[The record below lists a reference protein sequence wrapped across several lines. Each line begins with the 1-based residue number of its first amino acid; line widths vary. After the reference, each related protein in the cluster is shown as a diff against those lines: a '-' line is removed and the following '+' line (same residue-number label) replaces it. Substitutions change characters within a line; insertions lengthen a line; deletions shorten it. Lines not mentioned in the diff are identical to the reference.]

1 MMPPMTIGGLD
12 NMKEKKKITPIRIII
27 DVLFFGVV
35 GFMVLCFTWNFIDIR
50 SGYKYPLF
58 GQRTT
63 VIVSPSMA
71 TVNDANKD
79 YITEDMKQIQKYDVI
94 TTKDYKSFDD
104 VKIYDIATYYT
115 GKELICHRVV
125 KKYESEGKQYIIFRG
140 DANNVD
146 DTPVSFELL
155 RGKVT
160 KITPKVG
167 HVVAFFQSP
176 YLFIALFGTLFFV
189 FLGMFIITYKKDK
202 KEPVKEVEEPKQE
215 EPVKDEAPQ
224 EEQPAE
230 ESPKEEAHEEPAEQQ
245 ENNKE
250 EIPNDNKE

>member
-1 MMPPMTIGGLD
+1 MTTGGLD
-12 NMKEKKKITPIRIII
+12 NMKEKKKLKPIHIII
-27 DVLFFGVV
+27 DVLFFGVI
-35 GFMVLCFTWNFIDIR
+35 GFMIMCFTWNFIDIK

-71 TVNDANKD
+71 SVNDANKD

-94 TTKDYKSFDD
+94 TTKDYKSFDE
-104 VKIYDIATYYT
+104 VQIYDIATYYT

-125 KKYESEGKQYIIFRG
+125 KKYESNGKQYVIFRG
-140 DANNVD
+140 DANNTD
-146 DTPVSFELL
+146 DAPVSFELL

-167 HVVAFFQSP
+167 HIVAFFQSP

-189 FLGMFIITYKKDK
+189 FLGMFIITYRKDK
-202 KEPVKEVEEPKQE
+202 KEPVKQE
-215 EPVKDEAPQ
+215 ETPHEVNDEIKEEKPLEEAKNEEINN
-224 EEQPAE
+224 EEQTP
-230 ESPKEEAHEEPAEQQ
+230 Q
-245 ENNKE
+245 
-250 EIPNDNKE
+250 DNK

>member
-1 MMPPMTIGGLD
+1 MERGMMPLMKIGGLD
-12 NMKEKKKITPIRIII
+12 NMKEKKKLKPIHIII
-27 DVLFFGVV
+27 DVLFFGVI
-35 GFMVLCFTWNFIDIR
+35 GFMVMCFTWNFIDIR

-58 GQRTT
+58 GQRAT
-63 VIVSPSMA
+63 VIVPPSMA
-71 TVNDANKD
+71 SVNDANKD

-94 TTKDYKSFDD
+94 TTKDYKSFDE
-104 VKIYDIATYYT
+104 VQIYDIATYYT
-115 GKELICHRVV
+115 GKELICHRVI
-125 KKYESEGKQYIIFRG
+125 KKYESDGKQYIIFRG

-202 KEPVKEVEEPKQE
+202 KEPVKEENVPNEVNDK
-215 EPVKDEAPQ
+215 KDEEKPLEEAKNEEINN
-224 EEQPAE
+224 EEQTP
-230 ESPKEEAHEEPAEQQ
+230 Q
-245 ENNKE
+245 
-250 EIPNDNKE
+250 DNKE